1 MKENLAMAW
10 IDCNRID
17 CKRVL
22 QILTR
27 GEKINVYAG
36 NLELGEVD
44 IKQDILRRFFIFFSF
59 CSAIEY
65 FKLDFK
71 NDQGSLRGIRK

>member
-1 MKENLAMAW
+1 M
-10 IDCNRID
+10 
-17 CKRVL
+17 
-22 QILTR
+22 
-27 GEKINVYAG
+27 YAG